1 MTLLTIADQL
11 SKIPGE
17 GISIE
22 RMDGDTLVAR
32 VNSAGLVATVQYL
45 RDRMNARFMYSVGE
59 DARQQNGCLAV
70 NQVFS
75 LDRDGAFVVLR
86 TDVDPADP
94 NVPSITSLIPAA
106 NWHEREVRDL
116 IGISPLG
123 HPDPRRLVLPD
134 DFPEGVYPLRHD
146 FHYDEHPP
154 VEIHKVELKT
164 PPPGASLFP
173 IGPFYPTLEEP
184 VFINLFVEGEH
195 IVGMD
200 YRGFYAHRGIEKLGD
215 SKLTYQQVPQI
226 AERICGICGFV
237 HSTTYCQTVEKAAG
251 IEIPERARYVRTIL
265 LELER
270 VHSHLLWLGLACHFI
285 GFDTLFMQAWRIREP
300 VMWLTEYMTGNRK
313 TYGINKIGGLTRD
326 LPADAREQ
334 ILPVIDRIE
343 GQVMQVVDAILQDG
357 SLAARL
363 QGSGILTPEDARDY
377 CVIGPT
383 ARGSGLDVD
392 VRRDHPFAAYAGLDL
407 EVCVENGCDSWART
421 MVRIRE
427 MSVSIR
433 LLRQALDQLPGGEI
447 AAEIDSIAPY
457 QVGIS
462 AVEAP
467 RGEVSHYVMTGTDQ
481 RPARWRVRAPS
492 YNNLQIIPAMLR
504 GMTIADAPISI
515 GSLDPCFS
523 CTERMGVIDRSA
535 GTVRIYGREELL
547 EMSQQK
553 GR

>member
-1 MTLLTIADQL
+1 MTVLTIADQL
-11 SKIPGE
+11 SKAPGE
-17 GISIE
+17 KICIE
-22 RMDGDTLVAR
+22 RMDGDTLVAN
-32 VNSAGLVATVQYL
+32 VKGVDLVDAVRYL
-45 RDRMNARFMYSVGE
+45 RDQMSARFMYSVGE
-59 DARQQNGCLAV
+59 DARQQNGCFDV

-75 LDRDGAFVVLR
+75 LDHDKTFVVLR
-86 TDVDPADP
+86 TDLDPADA
-94 NVPSITSLIPAA
+94 NIPSITSLFPAA

-116 IGISPLG
+116 IGIRPLG

-134 DFPEGVYPLRHD
+134 DFPEDVYPLRHD

-154 VEIHKVELKT
+154 IEVHKVELKT
-164 PPPGASLFP
+164 PPRGASLFP

-237 HSTTYCQTVEKAAG
+237 HSTTYCQAVEKAAG
-251 IEIPERARYVRTIL
+251 IEIPERARYIRTIL

-285 GFDTLFMQAWRIREP
+285 GFDTLFMQSWRIREP
-300 VMWLTEYMTGNRK
+300 VMWLTEYITGNRK
-313 TYGINKIGGLTRD
+313 TYGINRIGGLTRD
-326 LPADAREQ
+326 LPADAKER
-334 ILPVIDRIE
+334 IFPVIDRIE
-343 GQVMQVVDAILQDG
+343 QQVMQVVDAILQDG

-363 QGSGILTPEDARDY
+363 QGSGILTLEDARDY

-383 ARGSGLDVD
+383 ARGSGLDID
-392 VRRDHPFAAYAGLDL
+392 ARRDHPFAVYADLDF

-427 MSVSIR
+427 LSEAIK
-433 LLRQALDQLPGGEI
+433 LLHQALDKLPQGEI
-447 AAEIDSIAPY
+447 ATSIDSIAPHNA
-457 QVGIS
+457 GIS

-481 RPARWRVRAPS
+481 RPLRWRVRAPS
-492 YNNLQIIPAMLR
+492 YNNLQIIPVLLR

-523 CTERMGVIDRSA
+523 CTERMGVIDKVTGA
-535 GTVRIYGREELL
+535 VRIYTRDELL
-547 EMSQQK
+547 RMSQQK
-553 GR
+553 G